1 MREHIRHFVQICA
14 ETLPISE
21 PIFEF
26 GSLQVP
32 GQEGFAD
39 LRAFFPGR
47 KYVGADFQNGPGVD
61 RVLDLHEIDLP
72 TGSVGTALLL
82 ETLEHVEFPRKAM
95 AEVYRILRPEG
106 LVIASSVMNY
116 PIHGFPSD
124 YWRFTPAAF
133 ESLLRPFPRC
143 FVDFAGIADF
153 PHTVV
158 GIGFKRASS
167 DEGFDLF
174 EGRYHRWKTEWLDP
188 LPKPFT
194 PLGRLARHLMPPLA
208 EAVYKKIRGVES

>member
-1 MREHIRHFVQICA
+1 MREHIRQFVQMCA

-39 LRAFFPGR
+39 LRAFFPSR
-47 KYVGADFQNGPGVD
+47 EYVGADFQNGPGVD
-61 RVLDLHEIDLP
+61 RILDLHEIDLP

-82 ETLEHVEFPRKAM
+82 ETLEHVEFPRKAV
-95 AEVYRILRPEG
+95 AEVYRVLRPEG
-106 LVIASSVMNY
+106 LLIASSVMNY

-133 ESLLRPFPRC
+133 ESLLRPFPRR
-143 FVDFAGIADF
+143 FVDFAGRADF

-158 GIGFKRASS
+158 GIGLKRATSN
-167 DEGFDLF
+167 EGFDLF
-174 EGRYHRWKTEWLDP
+174 EGRYRRWKTQWLDP
-188 LPKPFT
+188 VPR
-194 PLGRLARHLMPPLA
+194 PLTRLGGLARYFMPPFA
-208 EAVYKKIRGVES
+208 EAVIKKIRGVDS